1 LSDLLSELIQTDKI
15 GIITIT
21 FLAGLTG
28 SIHCIG
34 MCGAFA
40 STCASKTSALG
51 FYHIGRLISYS
62 LLGLLG
68 GLLGSLFIQL
78 IENPIFQLIPSVVLG
93 LGFIIF
99 GIRTLK
105 TKQLKLSSPH
115 FLQKKINNLY
125 VLFFKTENL
134 SLRSFLLGISSSLLP
149 CGLLYGVLIAL
160 VTFQNPITGVI
171 GMASFCVGT
180 MPALFVAPSAIAKII
195 NPLKA
200 KWPQFIAMTTTSV
213 GVFIIT
219 YRLVNAYEEIIC
231 H

>member
-1 LSDLLSELIQTDKI
+1 MSDLLSELIQADKV

-68 GLLGSLFIQL
+68 GLLGSLFVQL
-78 IENPIFQLIPSVVLG
+78 IDNPIFQLIPSVLLG

-99 GIRTLK
+99 GVRTFNRK
-105 TKQLKLSSPH
+105 EFKLSGPR
-115 FLQKKINNLY
+115 FLQSRVNRLY
-125 VLFFKTENL
+125 SLFFKTENL

-160 VTFQNPITGVI
+160 VTFQNPITGAI
-171 GMASFCVGT
+171 GMASFCIGT
-180 MPALFVAPSAIAKII
+180 MPALFVAPGAIAKVI
-195 NPLKA
+195 NPLRDR
-200 KWPQFIAMTTTSV
+200 WPQFIAMTTTTV

-219 YRLVNAYEEIIC
+219 YRLVYAYEKIIC